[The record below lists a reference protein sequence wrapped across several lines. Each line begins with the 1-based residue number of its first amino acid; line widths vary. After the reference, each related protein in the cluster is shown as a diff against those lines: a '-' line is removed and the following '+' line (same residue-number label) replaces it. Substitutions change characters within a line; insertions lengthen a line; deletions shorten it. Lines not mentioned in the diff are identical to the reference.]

1 MYKIVKI
8 EFFYSPK
15 FAIIKRVNLLKWRF
29 ILNNGDRIFLLS
41 TRYAAEVYINQIK
54 KSKK

>member
-1 MYKIVKI
+1 MYKIV
-8 EFFYSPK
+8 EVEWFYSYK
-15 FAIIKRVNLLKWRF
+15 FAIVKRVNLLKWRF

>member
-1 MYKIVKI
+1 MYKIVEIKW
-8 EFFYSPK
+8 FYSYK

-29 ILNNGDRIFLLS
+29 ILNNRDKTFLLS
-41 TRYAAEVYINQIK
+41 THYAAEVYVSQIK